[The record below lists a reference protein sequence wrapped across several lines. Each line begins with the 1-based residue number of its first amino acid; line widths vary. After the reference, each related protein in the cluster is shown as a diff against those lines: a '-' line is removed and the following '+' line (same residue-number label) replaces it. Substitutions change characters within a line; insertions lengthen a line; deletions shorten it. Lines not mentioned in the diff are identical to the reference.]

1 VFSIYEI
8 LLKSTVILFHTS
20 IIAVR
25 RRKFELELV
34 MIKLTV
40 PLAAKLLPENNNGI
54 FIKQIKIEDS
64 DVTKFVDN
72 FAQLPNLWA
81 G

>member
-1 VFSIYEI
+1 LQFE
-8 LLKSTVILFHTS
+8 
-20 IIAVR
+20 

-64 DVTKFVDN
+64 DVT
-72 FAQLPNLWA
+72 
-81 G
+81 

>member
-1 VFSIYEI
+1 LQLE
-8 LLKSTVILFHTS
+8 T
-20 IIAVR
+20 R
-25 RRKFELELV
+25 EFELELV
-34 MIKLTV
+34 LIKLTM
-40 PLAAKLLPENNNGI
+40 PLAAKLLPANNNGL

>member
-1 VFSIYEI
+1 
-8 LLKSTVILFHTS
+8 
-20 IIAVR
+20 
-25 RRKFELELV
+25 

-40 PLAAKLLPENNNGI
+40 PLAANLLPENNNGI
-54 FIKQIKIEDS
+54 LIKQIKIEDS